1 MIDHAWLQVSYMA
14 QIIVACLLF
23 IIPVVKRRRFSARF
37 ASCTIVLLMI
47 AYMFGAAVTVPD
59 NLLLA
64 ILYWPAFAVICLPA
78 VALCL
83 QVGLSEVLYC
93 TICANATQH
102 AANECYLALS
112 IALGR
117 TTPDL
122 PTLLN
127 GLLTTVIYIA
137 IYGAFFIMFARKLA
151 VHGHYRVNR
160 NDLFPMACILLFV
173 WVLGVLCH
181 DDVSLHGVVY
191 HISDALCCFYIMWAQ
206 RSNHDKAELQRELDG
221 VRYTLLQQQKQY
233 TVSQETIDII
243 NRKCH
248 DLKHQIRAL
257 QTMQESPER
266 DAYFAEAER
275 AIMIYDTRI
284 DTGNKALNTVLM
296 EKGLY
301 CQSHDIQLTCM
312 PSGGSLDFMQVAD
325 IYALFGNAL
334 DNAINATMEL
344 NDPSKRVINVRFSS
358 QGNLMLIQIQNYHQR
373 RLRFR
378 NGLPIT
384 THQDATR
391 HGFGMKSMLHT
402 VEQYGGTMQVDDTD
416 SVFTLRIPLPKNPES
431 STG

>member
-23 IIPVVKRRRFSARF
+23 MIPVAKRRRFPARF

-47 AYMFGAAVTVPD
+47 AYMFGRRHGTRQ
-59 NLLLA
+59 
-64 ILYWPAFAVICLPA
+64 PA
-78 VALCL
+78 VGHTVLACIRGHMPSRSGVVSAGGIVGSTLLHHLC
-83 QVGLSEVLYC
+83 ER
-93 TICANATQH
+93 H
-102 AANECYLALS
+102 AACGQRMLS
-112 IALGR
+112 GAQHR
-117 TTPDL
+117 TRTHNADL

-248 DLKHQIRAL
+248 DLKHQIRTL

-312 PSGGSLDFMQVAD
+312 PSGDSLDFMQVAD

-416 SVFTLRIPLPKNPES
+416 SVFTLRILLPKNPES

>member
-1 MIDHAWLQVSYMA
+1 M
-14 QIIVACLLF
+14 
-23 IIPVVKRRRFSARF
+23 
-37 ASCTIVLLMI
+37 
-47 AYMFGAAVTVPD
+47 
-59 NLLLA
+59 
-64 ILYWPAFAVICLPA
+64 
-78 VALCL
+78 
-83 QVGLSEVLYC
+83 
-93 TICANATQH
+93 
-102 AANECYLALS
+102 
-112 IALGR
+112 
-117 TTPDL
+117 
-122 PTLLN
+122 
-127 GLLTTVIYIA
+127 IYIA

-248 DLKHQIRAL
+248 DLKHQIRTL

-296 EKGLY
+296 KKA
-301 CQSHDIQLTCM
+301 CTVNLTIFNSPACRAAIHWTSCRSRISMHCSATRSTM
-312 PSGGSLDFMQVAD
+312 PS
-325 IYALFGNAL
+325 
-334 DNAINATMEL
+334 T
-344 NDPSKRVINVRFSS
+344 
-358 QGNLMLIQIQNYHQR
+358 
-373 RLRFR
+373 
-378 NGLPIT
+378 
-384 THQDATR
+384 
-391 HGFGMKSMLHT
+391 
-402 VEQYGGTMQVDDTD
+402 
-416 SVFTLRIPLPKNPES
+416 PLWN
-431 STG
+431 

>member
-1 MIDHAWLQVSYMA
+1 M
-14 QIIVACLLF
+14 
-23 IIPVVKRRRFSARF
+23 
-37 ASCTIVLLMI
+37 
-47 AYMFGAAVTVPD
+47 
-59 NLLLA
+59 
-64 ILYWPAFAVICLPA
+64 
-78 VALCL
+78 
-83 QVGLSEVLYC
+83 
-93 TICANATQH
+93 
-102 AANECYLALS
+102 
-112 IALGR
+112 
-117 TTPDL
+117 
-122 PTLLN
+122 
-127 GLLTTVIYIA
+127 IYIA

-248 DLKHQIRAL
+248 DLKHQIRTL

-312 PSGGSLDFMQVAD
+312 PSGDSLDFMQVAD

-344 NDPSKRVINVRFSS
+344 NDPSKIGNQRTLLITRQPDADSDSELSSASAAFS
-358 QGNLMLIQIQNYHQR
+358 
-373 RLRFR
+373 
-378 NGLPIT
+378 
-384 THQDATR
+384 
-391 HGFGMKSMLHT
+391 
-402 VEQYGGTMQVDDTD
+402 
-416 SVFTLRIPLPKNPES
+416 
-431 STG
+431 